1 MIVSV
6 RDACTL
12 QDNALELRVS
22 DQVEQLEQ
30 LIDAEGDG
38 RAYFDK
44 THITVGMDELIREGV
59 KRLAGKSNNAIFH
72 LKQAMGG
79 GKTHVIVGFGLL
91 SKHKSLR
98 QTLFGSVPYVD
109 AFDQVNIAA
118 FNGRNQPS
126 SFFWGEIAQQ
136 LGRSDLFRPFWDG
149 GPKAP
154 DERDWLKLFDS
165 PNPTLILLDE
175 LPPYFHYYGTQAV
188 GSGTVADIAT
198 RAFANMLSA
207 AGKKAN
213 VCVVVSDLAA
223 SYDTGTKLIN
233 RALGDA
239 KQELGRQEHTITPV
253 DLEGNEVYDILRKR
267 LFKTLPSTDQID
279 EVAQQFAKVLVEAKK
294 AKIASRSA
302 EAIADEISKTYPFHP
317 QLKNIVALFKENE
330 TYKQTRGL
338 MEFVSRLLKSVWQR
352 NSNDVYLIGPQHF
365 DLSLPEVREKL
376 SDISGMRDVIA
387 KDLWDTNHSA
397 HAQLVDQ
404 DRGQGRSEASQVG
417 ALLLTASLSS
427 AVNSVKG
434 LTREELVECLVAPLV
449 DPSEYL
455 DAFENLDSRA
465 WYLHH
470 TPEGRHYF
478 DRQENLTKLL
488 QNLAEKAPQN
498 KIDELIRDRLKSM
511 YKANRKVAYTDVIPL
526 PELDEVAD
534 RVRKQRILIIHDP
547 DSKMPPEEVARF
559 FNDILQKNNLLV
571 LTGTQS
577 RMASLEHAARNLFA
591 ALQADSRIPKGHP
604 QRDELESKTTT
615 YEQSFNGTMRA
626 IFDQLLIP
634 FHRSAGQPQLRAK
647 PLDQTHSHNEPF
659 DGEKLIEQT
668 LESDPRKLYLD
679 VEREFDALRD
689 KAQDLLWPANQD
701 EARWAD
707 MLDRMAEQAGM
718 PWMPPK
724 GLEQLK
730 DIACSRGLW
739 EDLANTYL
747 SKKPK
752 KKKATVQV
760 VVESGPDDE
769 GNVRLRVTSMHAGS
783 NPRIHYAE
791 TGAVSEQSPRLDDDQ
806 LTTKALRVQFL
817 AVDPSGQH
825 ESGDP
830 LTWKNQ
836 LKLRCELLD
845 EAEPRRVR
853 LLVAP
858 AGDIRYTLDGSEPRN
873 GTPYK
878 ELIQIG
884 NADVRILAFAEAE
897 GLETKEHFQFAA
909 KGETKVKIDPSKPA
923 RIQAARAAGKK
934 LDSRAN
940 TFTGLDEAKTR
951 KVTFEN
957 VVITIGEGSRGV
969 QVMFGELTVEPEYL
983 QAVLQSALDAFP
995 PDTPVT
1001 MSFKKAHFS
1010 SGHDL
1015 EAFTKAVGIELSQ
1028 GEVIQE

>member
-1 MIVSV
+1 MIVTV
-6 RDACTL
+6 RDACIL

-22 DQVEQLEQ
+22 DQVEQLDE
-30 LIDAEGDG
+30 LITAEGDG

-44 THITVGMDELIREGV
+44 THVTAGMDELIREGV

-79 GKTHVIVGFGLL
+79 GKTHLLVGFGLL
-91 SKHKSLR
+91 AKHKSLR
-98 QTLFGSVPYVD
+98 DSHFGSVPHAD
-109 AFDQVNIAA
+109 AFDNVHIAA

-126 SFFWGEIAQQ
+126 SFFWGEIAAQ
-136 LGRSDLFRPFWDG
+136 LGRSDLFKPFWEG

-154 DERDWLKLFDS
+154 DEKDWLKLFDRS
-165 PNPTLILLDE
+165 EPTLILLDE

-188 GSGTVADIAT
+188 GTGTVADIAT

-207 AGKKAN
+207 AGKKSN
-213 VCVVVSDLAA
+213 ICVVVSDLAA

-239 KQELGRQEHTITPV
+239 RQELGRQEHTITPV

-267 LFKTLPSTDQID
+267 LFKSLPSADQID
-279 EVAQQFAKVLVEAKK
+279 EIAQQFAKSLVEAKK

-302 EAIADEISKTYPFHP
+302 EAVADEISKTYPFHP
-317 QLKNIVALFKENE
+317 QFKNIVALFKENE

-338 MEFVSRLLKSVWQR
+338 MELVSRLLKSVWKR
-352 NSNDVYLIGPQHF
+352 SANDVYLIGPQHF
-365 DLSLPEVREKL
+365 DLSLSEVRDKL
-376 SDISGMRDVIA
+376 ADISGMRDVIA
-387 KDLWDTNHSA
+387 KDLWDSNFSA
-397 HAQLVDQ
+397 HAQLIDQ
-404 DRGQGRSEASQVG
+404 DRGQGKTETAQVG

-434 LTREELVECLVAPLV
+434 LTREEMVECLVAPLV

-455 DAFENLDSRA
+455 DAFDELDARA

-498 KIDELIRDRLKSM
+498 KIDELIRERLKSM
-511 YKANRKVAYTDVIPL
+511 YKANRKVAYSDVIPL
-526 PELDEVAD
+526 PELDDIAE
-534 RVRKQRILIIHDP
+534 RVRKQRVLIVHDP

-577 RMASLEHAARNLFA
+577 KMASLEQAARNLFA

-604 QRDELESKTTT
+604 QREELESKSAT
-615 YEQSFNGTMRA
+615 YEQSFNGTIRA

-634 FHRSAGQPQLRAK
+634 FHRQGQQPQLRSK

-668 LESDPRKLYLD
+668 LQSDPKKLYLD
-679 VEREFDALRD
+679 VEKDFDGLRD

-701 EARWAD
+701 EARWSD
-707 MLDRMAEQAGM
+707 MLDRMAEQAGV

-724 GLEQLK
+724 GLDQLK

-739 EDLANTYL
+739 EDLGNGYV

-769 GNVRLRVTSMHAGS
+769 GNVRLRIIPMNAGS
-783 NPRIHYAE
+783 NPRIHFAE
-791 TGAVSEQSPRLDDDQ
+791 NGAATEASPKLDDDQ

-825 ESGDP
+825 ESDAP
-830 LTWKNQ
+830 TTWKNQ
-836 LKLRCELLD
+836 LKLRCELID
-845 EAEPRRVR
+845 DSEPRRVR
-853 LLVAP
+853 LFVVP
-858 AGDIRYTLDGSEPRN
+858 AGDIRFTLDGSEPRN
-873 GTPYK
+873 GQPYK
-878 ELIQIG
+878 EPIEIG
-884 NADVRILAFAEAE
+884 PKEARVIAFAEAE
-897 GLETKEHFQFAA
+897 GLETKELFQFPA

-923 RIQAARAAGKK
+923 RIQSARAGGKK

-940 TFTGLDEAKTR
+940 TFTGLHEAKER
-951 KVTFEN
+951 NVTFEN
-957 VVITIGEGSRGV
+957 VMMTIGEGNKGV
-969 QVMFGELTVEPEYL
+969 QIVFGEIIVTPDYL
-983 QAVLQSALDAFP
+983 QAVLETALDQFP

-1001 MSFKKAHFS
+1001 MSFRKAHFS

-1015 EAFTKAVGIELSQ
+1015 EAFAKAVGIELAQ
-1028 GEVIQE
+1028 GEVVQD

>member
-1 MIVSV
+1 MIVTV
-6 RDACTL
+6 RDACVL
-12 QDNALELRVS
+12 QDNALDLRVS
-22 DQVEQLEQ
+22 DQVEQLDE
-30 LIDAEGDG
+30 LITAEGDG
-38 RAYFDK
+38 RAYFEK
-44 THITVGMDELIREGV
+44 THVTAGMDELIREGI

-79 GKTHVIVGFGLL
+79 GKTHLLVGFGLL
-91 SKHKSLR
+91 AKHKSLR
-98 QTLFGSVPYVD
+98 ESHFGEVPHVD
-109 AFDQVNIAA
+109 GFATVRIAA

-126 SFFWGEIAQQ
+126 SFLWGDIAQQ
-136 LGRSDLFRPFWDG
+136 LGRPDLFKPFWEG

-154 DERDWLKLFDS
+154 DERDWLSLFES
-165 PNPTLILLDE
+165 PEPTLILLDE

-188 GSGTVADIAT
+188 GAGTVADIAT

-207 AGKKAN
+207 AGKKSN
-213 VCVVVSDLAA
+213 VCVVISDLAA
-223 SYDTGTKLIN
+223 SYDTGSKLIN

-267 LFKTLPSTDQID
+267 LFKSLPSDDQID
-279 EVAQQFAKVLVEAKK
+279 ETAQQFAKALAEAKK

-302 EAIADEISKTYPFHP
+302 EAVADEIAKTYPFHP
-317 QLKNIVALFKENE
+317 QFKNIVALFKENE

-338 MEFVSRLLKSVWQR
+338 MELVSRLLKSVWNR
-352 NSNDVYLIGPQHF
+352 PANDVYLIGPQHF
-365 DLSLPEVREKL
+365 DMALPEVREKL
-376 SDISGMRDVIA
+376 ADISGMRDVIA
-387 KDLWDTNHSA
+387 KDLWDSNFSA
-397 HAQLVDQ
+397 HAQIIDQ
-404 DRGQGRSEASQVG
+404 DRGQGKTEAAQVG
-417 ALLLTASLSS
+417 ALLITASLSN

-434 LTREELVECLVAPLV
+434 LTREEMVECLVAPLT

-455 DAFENLDSRA
+455 DAFDELDARA

-511 YKANRKVAYTDVIPL
+511 YKASRKVAYSEVIPL
-526 PELDEVAD
+526 PELDEIAE
-534 RVRKQRILIIHDP
+534 RVRKQRVLVIHDP

-577 RMASLEHAARNLFA
+577 KMASLEQAARNLFA
-591 ALQADSRIPKGHP
+591 ALQADGRIPKGHP
-604 QRDELESKTTT
+604 QREELESKTAS
-615 YEQSFNGTMRA
+615 YEQAFNGTIRA

-634 FHRSAGQPQLRAK
+634 FHRQGGQPQLRSK

-668 LESDPRKLYLD
+668 LQSDPKKLYLD
-679 VEREFDALRD
+679 IEKDFDGLRD

-701 EARWAD
+701 EARWSD
-707 MLDRMAEQAGM
+707 MTDRMAEQAGM
-718 PWMPPK
+718 PWLPPK

-730 DIACSRGLW
+730 EIGCSRGLW
-739 EDLANTYL
+739 EDLGNGYV

-752 KKKATVQV
+752 QKKATVQV
-760 VVESGPDDE
+760 LVESGPDDE
-769 GNVRLRVTSMHAGS
+769 GNVRLRVTPMHAGS

-791 TGAVSEQSPRLDDDQ
+791 NAAATDASPRLDDDQ

-825 ESGDP
+825 ESDTP
-830 LTWKNQ
+830 TTWKNQ
-836 LKLRCELLD
+836 LKLRCELIEESD
-845 EAEPRRVR
+845 PRRVR
-853 LLVAP
+853 LLVVP
-858 AGDIRYTLDGSEPRN
+858 SGEIRFTLDGSEPRN

-878 ELIQIG
+878 ELIEIG
-884 NADVRILAFAEAE
+884 SNEVRILAFAEAD
-897 GLETKEHFQFAA
+897 GLETKESFQFAA

-923 RIQAARAAGKK
+923 HIQSAKGGGKK
-934 LDSRAN
+934 LDSRAT
-940 TFTGLDEAKTR
+940 TFTGLHDAKER

-957 VVITIGEGSRGV
+957 VVMTIGEGNKGV
-969 QVMFGELTVEPEYL
+969 QVVFGEITVKPEYL
-983 QAVLQSALDAFP
+983 QAVLESALEEFP
-995 PDTPVT
+995 PETPVT
-1001 MSFKKAHFS
+1001 MSFRKAHFS

-1015 EAFTKAVGIELSQ
+1015 EAFAKAVGIELAQ
-1028 GEVIQE
+1028 GEVVQE

>member
-1 MIVSV
+1 MIGTV

-22 DQVEQLEQ
+22 DQVEQLDE
-30 LIDAEGDG
+30 LITAEGDG

-44 THITVGMDELIREGV
+44 THITGGMDELIREGV

-79 GKTHVIVGFGLL
+79 GKTHLLVGFGLL
-91 SKHKSLR
+91 AKHKTLR
-98 QTLFGSVPYVD
+98 ESLFGSVPHAD
-109 AFDQVNIAA
+109 GFDEVHIAA

-126 SFFWGEIAQQ
+126 SFFWGEIAAQ
-136 LGRSDLFRPFWDG
+136 LGRPDLFKPFWEG

-154 DERDWLKLFDS
+154 DEKDWLKLFDRS
-165 PNPTLILLDE
+165 EPTLILLDE
-175 LPPYFHYYGTQAV
+175 LPPYFHYYGTQTV

-207 AGKKAN
+207 AGKKSN
-213 VCVVVSDLAA
+213 ICVVVSDLAA

-267 LFKTLPSTDQID
+267 LFKTLPSADQID
-279 EVAQQFAKVLVEAKK
+279 EIAQQFAKSLVEAKK

-302 EAIADEISKTYPFHP
+302 EAVADEISKTYPFHP
-317 QLKNIVALFKENE
+317 QFKNIVALFKENE

-338 MEFVSRLLKSVWQR
+338 MELVSRLLKSVWGR
-352 NSNDVYLIGPQHF
+352 STNDVYLVGPQHF
-365 DLSLPEVREKL
+365 DLALPEVREKL
-376 SDISGMRDVIA
+376 ADISGMRDVIA
-387 KDLWDTNHSA
+387 KDLWDSNFSA
-397 HAQLVDQ
+397 HAQLIDQ
-404 DRGQGRSEASQVG
+404 DRGKGKTEAAQVG

-455 DAFENLDSRA
+455 DAFDDLDARA

-511 YKANRKVAYTDVIPL
+511 FKASRKVAYSDVIPL
-526 PELDEVAD
+526 PELDDIAE
-534 RVRKQRILIIHDP
+534 RVRKQRVLVVHDP

-577 RMASLEHAARNLFA
+577 KMASLEQAARNLFA

-604 QRDELESKTTT
+604 QREELESKTGT
-615 YEQSFNGTMRA
+615 YEQSFNGTIRA

-634 FHRSAGQPQLRAK
+634 FHRQGSQPQLRSK

-668 LESDPRKLYLD
+668 LQSDPKKLYLD
-679 VEREFDALRD
+679 IEKDFDGLRD

-701 EARWAD
+701 EARWSD
-707 MLDRMAEQAGM
+707 MLDRLAEQAGM
-718 PWMPPK
+718 PWIPPK
-724 GLEQLK
+724 GLDQLK

-739 EDLANTYL
+739 EDLGNGYV

-769 GNVRLRVTSMHAGS
+769 GNVRLRITPMNAGS
-783 NPRIHYAE
+783 NPRIHFAE
-791 TGAVSEQSPRLDDDQ
+791 NGAVLESSDRLDDDL

-817 AVDPSGQH
+817 AIDPSGQH
-825 ESGDP
+825 ESDTP
-830 LTWKNQ
+830 TTWKNQ
-836 LKLRCELLD
+836 LKLRCELIED
-845 EAEPRRVR
+845 SEPRRVR
-853 LLVAP
+853 LHVVP
-858 AGDIRYTLDGSEPRN
+858 AGDIRFTLDGSEPRN
-873 GTPYK
+873 GQPYK
-878 ELIQIG
+878 EPIEIG
-884 NADVRILAFAEAE
+884 SKEARVLAFAEAE
-897 GLETKEHFQFAA
+897 GLETKELFQFPA

-923 RIQAARAAGKK
+923 RIQSARAGGKK
-934 LDSRAN
+934 LDSRGT
-940 TFTGLDEAKTR
+940 TFTGLHEAKER

-957 VVITIGEGSRGV
+957 VVITIGEGNKGV
-969 QVMFGELTVEPEYL
+969 QVVFGEIIVSPDYL
-983 QAVLQSALDAFP
+983 QAVLETALDQFP

-1001 MSFKKAHFS
+1001 MSFRKAHFS

-1015 EAFTKAVGIELSQ
+1015 EAFSKSVGIELAQ
-1028 GEVIQE
+1028 GEVVQE

>member
-1 MIVSV
+1 MIVTV
-6 RDACTL
+6 RDACVL
-12 QDNALELRVS
+12 QDNALDLRVS
-22 DQVEQLEQ
+22 DQVEQLDE
-30 LIDAEGDG
+30 LITAEGDG
-38 RAYFDK
+38 RAYFEK
-44 THITVGMDELIREGV
+44 THVTAGMDELIREGI

-79 GKTHVIVGFGLL
+79 GKTHLLVGFGLL
-91 SKHKSLR
+91 AKHKSLR
-98 QTLFGSVPYVD
+98 ESHFGEVPHVD
-109 AFDQVNIAA
+109 GFATVRIAA

-126 SFFWGEIAQQ
+126 SFLWGDIAQQ
-136 LGRSDLFRPFWDG
+136 LGRPDLFKPFWEG

-154 DERDWLKLFDS
+154 DERDWLSLFES
-165 PNPTLILLDE
+165 PEPTLILLDE
-175 LPPYFHYYGTQAV
+175 LPPYFHYY
-188 GSGTVADIAT
+188 GTVADIAT

-207 AGKKAN
+207 AGKKSN
-213 VCVVVSDLAA
+213 VCVVISDLAA
-223 SYDTGTKLIN
+223 SYDTGSKLIN

-267 LFKTLPSTDQID
+267 LFKSLPSDDQID
-279 EVAQQFAKVLVEAKK
+279 ETAQQFAKALAEAKK

-302 EAIADEISKTYPFHP
+302 EAVADEIAKTYPFHP
-317 QLKNIVALFKENE
+317 QFKNIVALFKENE

-338 MEFVSRLLKSVWQR
+338 MELVSRLLKSVWNR
-352 NSNDVYLIGPQHF
+352 PANDVYLIGPQHF
-365 DLSLPEVREKL
+365 DMALPEVREKL
-376 SDISGMRDVIA
+376 ADISGMRDVIA
-387 KDLWDTNHSA
+387 KDLWDSNFSA
-397 HAQLVDQ
+397 HAQIIDQ
-404 DRGQGRSEASQVG
+404 DRGQGKTEAAQVG
-417 ALLLTASLSS
+417 ALLITASLSN

-434 LTREELVECLVAPLV
+434 LTREEMVECLVAPLT

-455 DAFENLDSRA
+455 DAFDELDARA

-511 YKANRKVAYTDVIPL
+511 YKASRKVAYSEVIPL
-526 PELDEVAD
+526 PELDEIAE
-534 RVRKQRILIIHDP
+534 RVRKQRVLVIHDP

-577 RMASLEHAARNLFA
+577 KMASLEQAARNLFA
-591 ALQADSRIPKGHP
+591 ALQADGRIPKGHP
-604 QRDELESKTTT
+604 QREELESKTAS
-615 YEQSFNGTMRA
+615 YEQAFNGTIRA

-634 FHRSAGQPQLRAK
+634 FHRQGGQPQLRSK

-668 LESDPRKLYLD
+668 LQSDPKKLYLD
-679 VEREFDALRD
+679 IEKDFDGLRD

-701 EARWAD
+701 EARWSD
-707 MLDRMAEQAGM
+707 MTDRMAEQAGM
-718 PWMPPK
+718 PWLPPK

-730 DIACSRGLW
+730 EIGCSRGLW
-739 EDLANTYL
+739 EDLGNGYV

-752 KKKATVQV
+752 QKKATVQV
-760 VVESGPDDE
+760 LVESGPDDE
-769 GNVRLRVTSMHAGS
+769 GNVRLRVTPMHAGS

-791 TGAVSEQSPRLDDDQ
+791 NAAATDASPRLDDDQ

-825 ESGDP
+825 ESDTP
-830 LTWKNQ
+830 TTWKNQ
-836 LKLRCELLD
+836 LKLRCELIEESD
-845 EAEPRRVR
+845 PRRVR
-853 LLVAP
+853 LLVVP
-858 AGDIRYTLDGSEPRN
+858 SGEIRFTLDGSEPRN

-878 ELIQIG
+878 ELIEIG
-884 NADVRILAFAEAE
+884 SNEVRILAFAEAD
-897 GLETKEHFQFAA
+897 GLETKESFQFAA

-923 RIQAARAAGKK
+923 HIQSAKGGGKK
-934 LDSRAN
+934 LDSRAT
-940 TFTGLDEAKTR
+940 TFTGLHDAKER

-957 VVITIGEGSRGV
+957 VVMTIGEGNKGV
-969 QVMFGELTVEPEYL
+969 QVVFGEITVKPEYL
-983 QAVLQSALDAFP
+983 QAVLESALEEFP
-995 PDTPVT
+995 PETPVT
-1001 MSFKKAHFS
+1001 MSFRKAHFS

-1015 EAFTKAVGIELSQ
+1015 EAFAKAVGIELAQ
-1028 GEVIQE
+1028 GEVVQE